1 MVMQKVIKFSL
12 IMTLVCG
19 IVGCSVAPTSQ
30 DEVDVHQQV
39 PSRFKFSSE
48 KLNPRS
54 QFSSATSGQKT
65 SEMAFPRR
73 ETVASRDYSYRMRR
87 DEPLSPA
94 FRNYVE
100 QGFAAW
106 YGLEDH
112 GAKTTSGQVHDL
124 YAMTAAHASLPFNTR
139 VRVRNLRTGKSIVV
153 TINDRLY
160 DENVLI
166 KLSYWKARSLGLT
179 KHRSQNVEVRV
190 IR

>member
-1 MVMQKVIKFSL
+1 
-12 IMTLVCG
+12 MTLVCG

-48 KLNPRS
+48 KLKPQA
-54 QFSSATSGQKT
+54 QFSSATSGQQT

-73 ETVASRDYSYRMRR
+73 ETVVASRDYSYRMGRE
-87 DEPLSPA
+87 EPLSPA

-100 QGFAAW
+100 RGFAAW

-112 GAKTTSGQVHDL
+112 GAKTANGQVHDL
-124 YAMTAAHASLPFNTR
+124 YGMTAAHASLPFNTR

>member
-48 KLNPRS
+48 KLNPRT
-54 QFSSATSGQKT
+54 QFSSATSEQKT

-73 ETVASRDYSYRMRR
+73 ETVASRDYSYRMKRE
-87 DEPLSPA
+87 EPLSPA

-100 QGFAAW
+100 RGFAAW

-112 GAKTTSGQVHDL
+112 GAKTASGQVHDL